1 MNRRGKKIRLRKSV
15 LFAVFSPKDGFRGK
29 DLSLLASEYLNTKQ
43 VSTMYFPIFWR
54 HFISKIVIR
63 DTYWKK
69 WGVFSTKIEF

>member
-1 MNRRGKKIRLRKSV
+1 MTLQLAITCKKIFCSD
-15 LFAVFSPKDGFRGK
+15 A
-29 DLSLLASEYLNTKQ
+29 LLASEYLNTKQ